1 MTIPRPLRVW
11 ASLIFLTSLAPASVA
26 GQTAQRPADPE
37 APKVAYVAGG
47 AFTAL
52 RGACQTCEETFPYRQ
67 TGSVFG
73 AVRYRPTP
81 RMDVGGEILWVPAR
95 AAAGDYIRTTHLDAV
110 AQFRPW
116 AGKGFFLKG
125 GAGIALVRNW
135 VDVPGADAV
144 TSKALSIE
152 IGGGWA
158 FRRANRLGVEM
169 FAAQHAAALG
179 DIKTSTTDVP
189 DVIGNFW
196 SLGLAVVIR

>member
-1 MTIPRPLRVW
+1 VTIRRPMRIW
-11 ASLIFLTSLAPASVA
+11 ASVMVLTSIAPAAVA
-26 GQTAQRPADPE
+26 GQTAQPPAQPE
-37 APKVAYVAGG
+37 ASTVAFVMGG

-52 RGACQTCEETFPYRQ
+52 RGACQTCEDTFPYRQ
-67 TGSVFG
+67 AGSVFG

-95 AAAGDYIRTTHLDAV
+95 AAAGDHIRTTHLDAV

-125 GAGIALVRNW
+125 GAGIAFVRNW
-135 VDVPGADAV
+135 VDVPGAEAI

-158 FRRANRLGVEM
+158 FRRANRLGVEL

-196 SLGLAVVIR
+196 SIGGAIVIR